1 MKKSIKIICCICI
14 ILTLHLFILLPV
26 SAAETYPLT
35 FKTNLSIYK
44 YSEFDNSEFNFK
56 TNGDDGG
63 YTRTLDPMAQ
73 FWYAPVFYTSDDS
86 YLKQFYTYHIKF
98 SFNIADGFHETGTF
112 SYIET
117 YLCDRSTDFADF
129 LVHPRS
135 YPKVSS
141 FTDSSFL
148 YTAASSGTATLD
160 IVFYY
165 DGEEKYNVLA
175 PMVYCINRNSDSAV
189 FNVSSCTVE
198 AYYDYDQTTYQAM
211 VYNQQTAI
219 KNAIEEGFAD
229 TNASLEEINNT
240 LTGDGEYTP
249 PDPELDSSIS
259 DLSDKEDE
267 LNELI
272 TAPIELPDG
281 TVIQTDAN
289 SIENIKLYIKTA
301 YNAPEYDKTA
311 GQQYT
316 KVFEVFMPYLGTVVF
331 LSLFL
336 GLGIAFLTGRR
347 LN

>member
-1 MKKSIKIICCICI
+1 MKRSVKFLCCFCI
-14 ILTLHLFILLPV
+14 ILSLQFVILMPA
-26 SAAETYPLT
+26 SAEDALT
-35 FKTNLSIYK
+35 FVNNGCTYK
-44 YSEFDNSEFNFK
+44 YTGFENSDFNFSF
-56 TNGDDGG
+56 GQMDGG
-63 YTRTLDPMAQ
+63 YARELDPMTQ
-73 FWYAPVFYTSDDS
+73 FWYAPVFRTSGDI

-98 SFNIADGFHETGTF
+98 SFNISTSHETGTF
-112 SYIET
+112 SYIDT
-117 YLCDRSTDFADF
+117 YMCDLDDLSDF

-141 FTDSSFL
+141 FSETSFL
-148 YTAASSGTATLD
+148 YQAASSGTATLD

-165 DGEEKYNVLA
+165 DSADNYNVLA
-175 PMVYCINRNSDSAV
+175 PMVYCINRSSEPAFFSV
-189 FNVSSCTVE
+189 ESCTVE
-198 AYYDYDQTTYQAM
+198 AYYDYDQTTYQSM

-219 KNAIEEGFAD
+219 KNAIEEGFKD
-229 TNASLEEINNT
+229 TNASLDEINNT

-249 PDPELDSSIS
+249 PDPELNSSIS

-289 SIENIKLYIKTA
+289 SIESIKLYIQTA
-301 YNAPEYDKTA
+301 YDAPEYDATA
-311 GQQYT
+311 GQQYS

-347 LN
+347 LI